1 MAKLLQTNLPLSQEQ
16 QVDSNLYNRLVR
28 ILEINLGAFDPVD
41 TESLSTEERDKVNF
55 NDGSIIFNTTTNK
68 LQVWITSGWYNINI
82 ESESTKGLQA
92 QSSLG
97 AISVATNGAINVEV

>member
-41 TESLSTEERDKVNF
+41 TESISTEERDKVNF
-55 NDGSIIFNTTTNK
+55 NDGSIIFNTTINK

-82 ESESTKGLQA
+82 ESENNKGLEA
-92 QSSLG
+92 QSNLG
-97 AISVATNGAINVEV
+97 TISVATNGSINVEV